1 MRIVKIIS
9 VSVCV
14 LILFIGCGRQHGKLR
29 DGIFKVYAFN
39 WAAHT
44 FRPFTK
50 ESFIHE
56 SHLIDSVRID
66 NSNYEKFV
74 RDLQQREPVDSK
86 ITNIRLTIVYGKD
99 TVCISRNFLAS
110 INERTV
116 AIDTCEMRQILK
128 IFPDK
133 KVDDVLKFRFDLY
146 DCE

>member
-1 MRIVKIIS
+1 M
-9 VSVCV
+9 
-14 LILFIGCGRQHGKLR
+14 
-29 DGIFKVYAFN
+29 
-39 WAAHT
+39 
-44 FRPFTK
+44 
-50 ESFIHE
+50 
-56 SHLIDSVRID
+56 RID